1 MVMNPKNHPDNLHA
15 SIPVSQYFCKLFFW
29 VEVVKRVRASVGWFF
44 DFVKNLGLG
53 VLRTSS
59 EGSESIV

>member
-1 MVMNPKNHPDNLHA
+1 MHLFLFLIIAQH
-15 SIPVSQYFCKLFFW
+15 FCKLFFW
-29 VEVVKRVRASVGWFF
+29 VEVVKRVRASGGWFF